1 MKRREHPAHSPS
13 VGSTSG
19 EYTSESLS
27 SSTGDCKALRFRRN
41 VELIERVDLV
51 VQLVIA
57 VGMDDCARTS
67 VVNIMAT
74 IPSELRI
81 SVLCYC
87 GDSCSGQLR

>member
-27 SSTGDCKALRFRRN
+27 STGDGKALRFRRN
-41 VELIERVDLV
+41 VELIEGVDLI
-51 VQLVIA
+51 VQLVITE
-57 VGMDDCARTS
+57 GMDDRARTRE
-67 VVNIMAT
+67 VNIIVT

-81 SVLCYC
+81 SFL
-87 GDSCSGQLR
+87 